1 MARFAPIFLTINL
14 AFCRYTTVHFKMTT
28 NINFPVLLSD
38 RSNILSSTLDGNV
51 EFVHSQY
58 SIAVFLGFFKCQQF
72 YVSEKIIDNIVI
84 IKYLSYSEIS
94 AILCSIFY
102 CFYTFLYNLGKHV
115 N

>member
-14 AFCRYTTVHFKMTT
+14 AFCRYTAVHFKMTT

-58 SIAVFLGFFKCQQF
+58 STVFCRHKCQFSFCVRQN
-72 YVSEKIIDNIVI
+72 YQ
-84 IKYLSYSEIS
+84 
-94 AILCSIFY
+94 
-102 CFYTFLYNLGKHV
+102 
-115 N
+115 